1 MLAGSFSNYID
12 AYFEAMSGFTTTGAT
27 VMTSIESQ
35 SHGILLWRNLTQWLG
50 GMGIMTFFIAFGPVI
65 GIGVA
70 HLFEAEI
77 PGPQAERLK
86 ARIRSTAQVIWI
98 IYACLSGLE
107 ILLLKIIA
115 RLPFF
120 DAFIIT
126 LGTMPTGGFLHKE
139 ASIAAYN
146 GVAVSTIV
154 TIFML
159 LAGVNFGLY
168 YYLWHKEPRR
178 FFSNIEFRL
187 YIVIMAIAS
196 MLIVLDLSASM
207 GMPIGNAV
215 KEATF
220 QAASIQTTT
229 GFVTADFDAWPSF
242 SRAIIL
248 VLMIIG
254 ASAGSTGGALKVI
267 RIAVLVKY
275 IIRHLHSVI
284 SPKAV
289 LSLRIGGNV
298 LPEPIVT
305 RILGVSV
312 IYFASLLIGFVI
324 MTAIGLDLTS
334 AFSAVAATLGN
345 VGPGLAAVGPVSNY
359 ASVPYIGKIVLILCM
374 LVGRLEFI
382 AVLVLIVPT
391 FWSWR

>member
-1 MLAGSFSNYID
+1 
-12 AYFEAMSGFTTTGAT
+12 
-27 VMTSIESQ
+27 
-35 SHGILLWRNLTQWLG
+35 
-50 GMGIMTFFIAFGPVI
+50 
-65 GIGVA
+65 
-70 HLFEAEI
+70 
-77 PGPQAERLK
+77 
-86 ARIRSTAQVIWI
+86 
-98 IYACLSGLE
+98 
-107 ILLLKIIA
+107 
-115 RLPFF
+115 
-120 DAFIIT
+120 
-126 LGTMPTGGFLHKE
+126 
-139 ASIAAYN
+139 
-146 GVAVSTIV
+146 
-154 TIFML
+154 
-159 LAGVNFGLY
+159 
-168 YYLWHKEPRR
+168 
-178 FFSNIEFRL
+178 
-187 YIVIMAIAS
+187 
-196 MLIVLDLSASM
+196 
-207 GMPIGNAV
+207 
-215 KEATF
+215 
-220 QAASIQTTT
+220 
-229 GFVTADFDAWPSF
+229 
-242 SRAIIL
+242 
-248 VLMIIG
+248 MIIG

-382 AVLVLIVPT
+382 AVLVLLIPT